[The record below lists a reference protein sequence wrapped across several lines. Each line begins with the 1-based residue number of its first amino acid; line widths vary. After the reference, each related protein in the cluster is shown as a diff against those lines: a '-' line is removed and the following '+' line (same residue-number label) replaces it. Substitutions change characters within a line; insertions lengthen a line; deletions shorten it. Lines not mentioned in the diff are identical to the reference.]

1 MIRVLGLRVLLA
13 VALLIACQGALLHPL
28 KHVNAE
34 GGYVHFA
41 DGHEQQD
48 PANEKSARDPVC
60 DVVAAVALCIGNAPA
75 LSIVPASRRGF
86 VRDFSSSAARN
97 ALALAYR
104 SQAPPK
110 LL

>member
-13 VALLIACQGALLHPL
+13 VALLIACQAALLHPL

-41 DGHEQQD
+41 DGHERQN
-48 PANEKSARDPVC
+48 PVNGKSTRDPVC
-60 DVVAAVALCIGNAPA
+60 DIVAAVALCIGNASAP
-75 LSIVPASRRGF
+75 SIAPVSRREL

>member
-1 MIRVLGLRVLLA
+1 MKFARSLRILLA
-13 VALLIACQGALLHPL
+13 VALLAAWQNALVHPL
-28 KHVNAE
+28 DHVNAE

-48 PANEKSARDPVC
+48 PAIEKSARDPVC
-60 DVVAAVALCIGNAPA
+60 DVVAAVALCIGNVSA
-75 LSIVPASRRGF
+75 LSIAPASRREI
-86 VRDFSSSAARN
+86 VRDFSSSVART
-97 ALALAYR
+97 APALAYR